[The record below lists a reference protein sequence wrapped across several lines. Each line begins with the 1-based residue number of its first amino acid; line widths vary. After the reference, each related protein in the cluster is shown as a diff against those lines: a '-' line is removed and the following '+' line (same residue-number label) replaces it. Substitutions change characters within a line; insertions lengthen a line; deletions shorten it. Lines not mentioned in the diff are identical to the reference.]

1 VILPVPILD
10 REPFRPFIDRFSAH
24 SPRDP
29 RLFLADIDTAVGRI
43 LEYTAGGE
51 AEFKSSTLIQDAV
64 VRQLEIIGEAA
75 RNLDDHLL
83 SQEASIPWSKVVGM
97 RHILAHGYYQID
109 SGVVW
114 DTVSSDLVE
123 LRAAVQRLSRTLE

>member
-1 VILPVPILD
+1 L
-10 REPFRPFIDRFSAH
+10 R
-24 SPRDP
+24 PRDP

-43 LEYTAGGE
+43 LDYTAGGE
-51 AEFKSSTLIQDAV
+51 AEFRASTLIQDAV
-64 VRQLEIIGEAA
+64 VRQLEIIGEAT

>member
-1 VILPVPILD
+1 M
-10 REPFRPFIDRFSAH
+10 R
-24 SPRDP
+24 PRDP

>member
-1 VILPVPILD
+1 M
-10 REPFRPFIDRFSAH
+10 R
-24 SPRDP
+24 PRDP

-43 LEYTAGGE
+43 LDYTAGGE
-51 AEFKSSTLIQDAV
+51 AEFRASTHIQDAV
-64 VRQLEIIGEAA
+64 VRQLEIIGEAT

-83 SQEASIPWSKVVGM
+83 SQEPSIPWRKVVGM
-97 RHILAHGYYQID
+97 RHMLVHDYYQVD
-109 SGVVW
+109 VGVVW

>member
-1 VILPVPILD
+1 L
-10 REPFRPFIDRFSAH
+10 R
-24 SPRDP
+24 PRDP

-43 LEYTAGGE
+43 LDYTAGGE
-51 AEFKSSTLIQDAV
+51 AEFRASTHIQDAV
-64 VRQLEIIGEAA
+64 VRQLEIIGEAT

-83 SQEASIPWSKVVGM
+83 SQEPSIPWRKVVGM
-97 RHILAHGYYQID
+97 RHMLVHDYYQVD
-109 SGVVW
+109 VGVVW